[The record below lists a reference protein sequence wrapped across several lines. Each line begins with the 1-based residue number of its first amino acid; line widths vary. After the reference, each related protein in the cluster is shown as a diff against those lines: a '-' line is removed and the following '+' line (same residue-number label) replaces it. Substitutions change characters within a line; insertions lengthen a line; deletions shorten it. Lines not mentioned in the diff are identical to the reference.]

1 MKILALEL
9 SAGIRSVAAW
19 DSAGGPPAV
28 ATEAHARHT
37 HLFALIEQALAQAGW
52 SREAVQGLAIGLGP
66 GSYTGI
72 RMAIAA
78 AQGWHAVRQ
87 VQLWGISS
95 FHVMAEG
102 LWRSG
107 HRGEVFLAVDAQ
119 RREAYWAG
127 YRLDESSW
135 QETVSLQLLPQT
147 TVRQQAETGA
157 KIFGPDIAPWC
168 PAAMEWQPRAEDLAR
183 LAAAAK
189 PTAEAG
195 ALTPIYLR
203 EARFAK
209 APPPRVLKDL

>member
-37 HLFALIEQALAQAGW
+37 HLFALIQQALAQAGW
-52 SREAVQGLAIGLGP
+52 SRDEVQGLAIGLGP

-78 AQGWHAVRQ
+78 AQGWHAVRP
-87 VQLWGISS
+87 VKLWGISS

-107 HRGEVFLAVDAQ
+107 QRGEIFLAVDAQ
-119 RREAYWAG
+119 RGEACWAG
-127 YRLDESSW
+127 CRLDESGW
-135 QETVSLQLLPQT
+135 QETVPLQLRPQAA
-147 TVRQQAETGA
+147 VCQQAETGMR
-157 KIFGPDIAPWC
+157 IFGPDITPWC
-168 PAAMEWQPRAEDLAR
+168 PAATEWHPRAEE
-183 LAAAAK
+183 LAALAAV
-189 PTAEAG
+189 AEPMADAA